1 MYLSGDIDPKPS
13 DWFNQWISQ
22 QMFLDVGNIRVDKDV

>member
-13 DWFNQWISQ
+13 DWCNQWFSQ